1 MANTAQ
7 RGLFRGLLI
16 TAVLAVLAFTAYIV
30 FSALVPRST
39 DEAGSGQVAI
49 GGPFELVDHDG
60 RTVTEKDFAGRLM
73 LVYFGFTHCPDICP
87 TGLQTI
93 AIAMDQLGAA
103 ADKVQPL
110 LITVDP
116 ERDTPPVMKEYVQ
129 AFHERL
135 VGLTGSPEQVAK
147 VAREYRVYY
156 QKVALKDSSLGYSVD
171 HSGFIYLMDG
181 QGKYLAHF
189 RHDATPEQMAQ
200 RIKSKL

>member
-1 MANTAQ
+1 MSNATQ
-7 RGLFRGLLI
+7 RGLIRGLLI
-16 TAVLAVLAFTAYIV
+16 TAVLAVLAFTVYIA
-30 FSALVPRST
+30 FSTLVPRSS

-49 GGPFELVDHDG
+49 GGPFELVDHNG
-60 RTVTEKDFAGRLM
+60 RTVTEKDFAGRLL

-103 ADKVQPL
+103 ADKVQPV

-116 ERDTPPVMKEYVQ
+116 ERDTPAVMKDYVQ

-135 VGLTGSPEQVAK
+135 IGLTGSPEQVAK

-156 QKVALKDSSLGYSVD
+156 QKVVLKDSSLGYSVD

-189 RHDATPEQMAQ
+189 RHDATPEQMAE

>member
-1 MANTAQ
+1 MANAAQ

-16 TAVLAVLAFTAYIV
+16 TAVLAVLAFTAYFV
-30 FSALVPRST
+30 FSALVPRSS

-60 RTVTEKDFAGRLM
+60 RTVTEKDFAGRLL

-103 ADKVQPL
+103 ADQVQPV

-116 ERDTPPVMKEYVQ
+116 ERDSPAVMKEYVQ

-156 QKVALKDSSLGYSVD
+156 QKVTLKDSSLGYSVD

-181 QGKYLAHF
+181 QGKYLSHF